1 MLSSKIGL
9 CIEKN
14 VSIKKILIFSI
25 IFCLLFPASSV
36 YGHGLGIDTI
46 SSISI
51 QEKQFSVSIEM
62 PMYFENDQEQITITA
77 TDNETDENVKNVT
90 YLIGIFYKNEMIL
103 RNYFFAENG
112 ILPIVVTPTDDGSIE
127 IIGQQDSLLGA
138 WYGTESN
145 PVEITGPLF
154 NSGGLYT
161 FEIEVR
167 TIDEPTNIIENSG
180 VYNADLTIVESV
192 SFPQKDQ
199 NNKDV
204 EFSTKSYFDS
214 VSNFY
219 YNFEAKEVT
228 FEMPFDWN
236 ESQMSHVSV
245 VHVETHFPKDF
256 AEFLNPSYSGYA
268 NGIKLFK
275 SSVTVDDYTYDDE
288 RTVHFVLLQDHL
300 RFLKNEMRAS
310 EQPLPDNIVFKLSA
324 SEETKFPLIAYTA
337 SEDFKINLAWDPMNI
352 EAGVPTNFV
361 FTIRDSYTDS
371 PMRLSDYTF
380 VIIQKNEEIHRI
392 SGNAEVGGDFEKFT
406 FSKDQTGPTVIKFE
420 NIRNT
425 GQETEFALVVV
436 EEAVGKEVVEEE
448 TVVEEVVATQ
458 ESEEGGGCLI
468 ATAAY
473 GSELAPQVQQLRELR
488 DNQLLQTES
497 GSAFMGTFNDIYYTF
512 SPTIADMER
521 ENPVFKEIV
530 KAGLTPMLST
540 LSIMENANSES
551 EVLGLGL
558 SVIALNLGMYIGLPA
573 FGIVKVIQSRKN

>member
-1 MLSSKIGL
+1 MLSIPK
-9 CIEKN
+9 
-14 VSIKKILIFSI
+14 VLIFSMI
-25 IFCLLFPASSV
+25 ACLIFPASSV

-90 YLIGIFYKNEMIL
+90 YLIGIFYKDEMIL

-228 FEMPFDWN
+228 FEMPFDWS

-256 AEFLNPSYSGYA
+256 AEFLSPSYSGYA

-310 EQPLPDNIVFKLSA
+310 EEPLPDNIVFKLSA
-324 SEETKFPLIAYTA
+324 SQEAKFPLIAY
-337 SEDFKINLAWDPMNI
+337 SESEEFKVNLAWDPKDI
-352 EAGVPTNFV
+352 EPGVPTNFV

-380 VIIQKNEEIHRI
+380 VIMQNNEEIHRV
-392 SGNAEVGGDFEKFT
+392 SDNAAVGGDFEKFT
-406 FSKDQTGPTVIKFE
+406 FSEDQTGPTVIKFE

-436 EEAVGKEVVEEE
+436 EKTVVEKTVVEKTVVEEA
-448 TVVEEVVATQ
+448 VVEVVATQ
-458 ESEEGGGCLI
+458 ESEEKGGGCLI

-473 GSELAPQVQQLRELR
+473 GSEMAPQVQLLREIR
-488 DNQLLQTES
+488 DNQLMNTES

-530 KAGLTPMLST
+530 KAGLTPMLSS
-540 LSIMENANSES
+540 LAIMENANSES

-558 SVIALNLGMYIGLPA
+558 SVIALNLGMYIAAPA
-573 FGIVKVIQSRKN
+573 LIGMKVHQQIKSRK

>member
-1 MLSSKIGL
+1 MLKIMLSITK
-9 CIEKN
+9 
-14 VSIKKILIFSI
+14 VLIFSM

-51 QEKQFSVSIEM
+51 QEKQISVSIEM
-62 PMYFENDQEQITITA
+62 PMYFENPQEKITITA
-77 TDNETDENVKNVT
+77 TDNETDETAKNVT
-90 YLIGIFYKNEMIL
+90 YLIGIFYNDEMIL
-103 RNYFFAENG
+103 RNYFFTENG
-112 ILPIVVTPTDDGSIE
+112 VLPIIVNPTDNGDIT

-138 WYGTESN
+138 WSGTESN

-167 TIDEPTNIIENSG
+167 TIDEPTNVIENSG
-180 VYNADLTIVESV
+180 VYEADLTIVESV

-199 NNKDV
+199 NNVDV

-214 VSNFY
+214 ISNFNY
-219 YNFEAKEVT
+219 DSNAKEVT

-236 ESQMSHVSV
+236 ETKMSHVSV

-256 AEFLNPSYSGYA
+256 AEFLSPSYVGYV

-275 SSVTVDDYTYDDE
+275 SSVTVDDYTYDND

-300 RFLKNEMRAS
+300 RYLKNEMRES

-324 SEETKFPLIAYTA
+324 SQETKFPLIAY
-337 SEDFKINLAWDPMNI
+337 SESEEFKVNLAWDPKDI

-380 VIIQKNEEIHRI
+380 VIMQNNEEIHRV
-392 SGNAEVGGDFEKFT
+392 SDNAAVGGDFEKFT
-406 FSKDQTGPTVIKFE
+406 FSEDQTGPTVIKFE

-436 EEAVGKEVVEEE
+436 DKTFGEKKVVEEI
-448 TVVEEVVATQ
+448 VVSNQ
-458 ESEEGGGCLI
+458 ESTEEGGGCLI

-473 GSELAPQVQQLRELR
+473 GSEMAPQVQLLREIR
-488 DNQLLQTES
+488 DNQLMNTES
-497 GSAFMGTFNDIYYTF
+497 GSAFMSSFNELYYTF

-521 ENPVFKEIV
+521 ENPMFKEIV

-558 SVIALNLGMYIGLPA
+558 SVIALNLGMYIAAPA
-573 FGIVKVIQSRKN
+573 MMFYGISKKVKSVKLS

>member
-1 MLSSKIGL
+1 M
-9 CIEKN
+9 
-14 VSIKKILIFSI
+14 
-25 IFCLLFPASSV
+25 LFPASSV

-51 QEKQFSVSIEM
+51 QEKQISISVEM

-77 TDNETDENVKNVT
+77 TDTETDETAKNVT
-90 YLIGIFYKNEMIL
+90 FLIGIFHNNEMIL
-103 RNYFFAENG
+103 RNYFFAEDG
-112 ILPIVVTPTDDGSIE
+112 VLPIMVTPTDDKE
-127 IIGQQDSLLGA
+127 IIIYGEQDSLLGA
-138 WYGTESN
+138 WYGTDSN
-145 PVEITGPLF
+145 LVEITGPLF

-180 VYNADLTIVESV
+180 VYNADLTIIDTV
-192 SFPQKDQ
+192 SHPQKDQ
-199 NNKDV
+199 NNEDV

-219 YNFEAKEVT
+219 YNSEAKEVT
-228 FEMPFDWN
+228 FEMPFDWS

-256 AEFLNPSYSGYA
+256 VEFLSPSYLGSV

-275 SSVTVDDYTYDDE
+275 SSVTVDDYTYDEE

-300 RFLKNEMRAS
+300 RYLKNEMRAS
-310 EQPLPDNIVFKLSA
+310 EEPLPDNIVFKLSA
-324 SEETKFPLIAYTA
+324 SEEAKFPLIAYTA
-337 SEDFKINLAWDPMNI
+337 SEDFKINLAWDPKDI
-352 EAGVPTNFV
+352 EPGVPTNFV

-380 VIIQKNEEIHRI
+380 VIIQNNEELYRV
-392 SGNAEVGGDFEKFT
+392 SGNAAVGGDFEKFT
-406 FSKDQTGPTVIKFE
+406 FAEDQTGPTIIKFE

-436 EEAVGKEVVEEE
+436 EGAVVGKVVEEA
-448 TVVEEVVATQ
+448 VIEEVVATQ
-458 ESEEGGGCLI
+458 ESEEEGGGCLI

-473 GSELAPQVQQLRELR
+473 GSEMAPQVQLLREIR
-488 DNQLLQTES
+488 DNQLMNTES
-497 GSAFMGTFNDIYYTF
+497 GKSFMSGFNELYYTF

-521 ENPVFKEIV
+521 ENPMFKEIV

-558 SVIALNLGMYIGLPA
+558 SVIALNLGMYIAAPA
-573 FGIVKVIQSRKN
+573 MMFYGISKKVKSVKLS

>member
-1 MLSSKIGL
+1 MMLSITK
-9 CIEKN
+9 
-14 VSIKKILIFSI
+14 VLIFSM

-51 QEKQFSVSIEM
+51 QEKQISVSIEI
-62 PMYFENDQEQITITA
+62 PMYFENPQEKITITA
-77 TDNETDENVKNVT
+77 TDNETDETAKNVT
-90 YLIGIFYKNEMIL
+90 YLIGIFYNDEMIL
-103 RNYFFAENG
+103 RNYFFTENG
-112 ILPIVVTPTDDGSIE
+112 VLPIIVTPTDDGDITINGE
-127 IIGQQDSLLGA
+127 QDSLLGA
-138 WYGTESN
+138 WSGTESN

-167 TIDEPTNIIENSG
+167 TIDEPTNVIENSG
-180 VYNADLTIVESV
+180 VYEADLTIVESV

-199 NNKDV
+199 NNVDV

-214 VSNFY
+214 ISNFNY
-219 YNFEAKEVT
+219 DSNVKEVT

-236 ESQMSHVSV
+236 ETKMSHVSV

-256 AEFLNPSYSGYA
+256 AEFLSPSYVGYV

-275 SSVTVDDYTYDDE
+275 SSVTVDDYTYDND

-300 RFLKNEMRAS
+300 RYLKNEMRES

-324 SEETKFPLIAYTA
+324 SQETKFPLIAY
-337 SEDFKINLAWDPMNI
+337 SESEEFKVNLAWDPKDI

-380 VIIQKNEEIHRI
+380 VIMQNNEEIHRV
-392 SGNAEVGGDFEKFT
+392 SDNAAVGGDFEKFT
-406 FSKDQTGPTVIKFE
+406 FSEDQTGPTVIKFE

-436 EEAVGKEVVEEE
+436 DKTVGEKKVVEE
-448 TVVEEVVATQ
+448 TVVATQ
-458 ESEEGGGCLI
+458 ESTEEGGGCLI
-468 ATAAY
+468 ATATY
-473 GSELAPQVQQLRELR
+473 GSEFAPQVQQLREIR
-488 DNQLLQTES
+488 DNQLMNTES
-497 GSAFMGTFNDIYYTF
+497 GSAFMSTFNELYYTF

-521 ENPVFKEIV
+521 ESPVFKEIV

-540 LSIMENANSES
+540 LAIMENAESES

-558 SVIALNLGMYIGLPA
+558 SVIALNLGMYIAAPA
-573 FGIVKVIQSRKN
+573 MMFYGISKKVKSLKLS

>member
-1 MLSSKIGL
+1 LRISLSL
-9 CIEKN
+9 
-14 VSIKKILIFSI
+14 KKLLIFSI

-90 YLIGIFYKNEMIL
+90 YLIGIFYKDEMIL

-228 FEMPFDWN
+228 FEMPFDWS

-256 AEFLNPSYSGYA
+256 AEFLSPSYSGYA

-310 EQPLPDNIVFKLSA
+310 EEPLPDNIVFKLSA

-436 EEAVGKEVVEEE
+436 EETVGKEVVEEA
-448 TVVEEVVATQ
+448 VVEEVVATQ
-458 ESEEGGGCLI
+458 ESEEKGGGCLI

-473 GSELAPQVQQLRELR
+473 GSEMAPQVQLLREIR
-488 DNQLLQTES
+488 DNQLMNTES

-521 ENPVFKEIV
+521 ENPMFKEIV

-573 FGIVKVIQSRKN
+573 FGILRLYQIRKN

>member
-14 VSIKKILIFSI
+14 VSIKKILIFSMI
-25 IFCLLFPASSV
+25 ACLIFPASSV

-62 PMYFENDQEQITITA
+62 PMYFENDQEKITITA

-228 FEMPFDWN
+228 FEMPFDWS

-256 AEFLNPSYSGYA
+256 AEFLSPSYSGYA

-288 RTVHFVLLQDHL
+288 RTVHYVLLQDHL
-300 RFLKNEMRAS
+300 RYLKNEMRAL
-310 EQPLPDNIVFKLSA
+310 EQPLPDKIEFKLVA
-324 SEETKFPLIAYTA
+324 SQETKFPLIAYTA
-337 SEDFKINLAWDPMNI
+337 SEEFKVNLAWDPVDI

-380 VIIQKNEEIHRI
+380 VIIQNNEEIHRVT
-392 SGNAEVGGDFEKFT
+392 GNAEVGGDFEKFT
-406 FSKDQTGPTVIKFE
+406 FSEDQTGPTIIKFE

-436 EEAVGKEVVEEE
+436 DEIVGEKKVVEEP
-448 TVVEEVVATQ
+448 TTAPQ
-458 ESEEGGGCLI
+458 ESSEEGGGCLI

-473 GSELAPQVQQLRELR
+473 GSELAPQVQMLREIR
-488 DNQLLQTES
+488 DNQLMNTES
-497 GSAFMGTFNDIYYTF
+497 GSAFMTTFNELYYSF

-521 ENPVFKEIV
+521 ESPVFKEIV
-530 KAGLTPMLST
+530 KAGLTPMIST
-540 LSIMENANSES
+540 LSIMESAETES

-558 SVIALNLGMYIGLPA
+558 SVIALNIGMYIGLPIIGVIA
-573 FGIVKVIQSRKN
+573 IVKRK

>member
-1 MLSSKIGL
+1 MSL
-9 CIEKN
+9 
-14 VSIKKILIFSI
+14 KKLLIFSI

-90 YLIGIFYKNEMIL
+90 YLIGIFYKDEMIL

-228 FEMPFDWN
+228 FEMPFDWS

-256 AEFLNPSYSGYA
+256 AEFLSPSYSGYA

-310 EQPLPDNIVFKLSA
+310 EEPLPDNIVFKLSA

-436 EEAVGKEVVEEE
+436 EETVGKEVVEEA
-448 TVVEEVVATQ
+448 VVEEVVATQ
-458 ESEEGGGCLI
+458 ESEEKGGGCLI

-473 GSELAPQVQQLRELR
+473 GSELAPQVQLLREIR
-488 DNQLLQTES
+488 DNQLMNTES
-497 GSAFMGTFNDIYYTF
+497 GSAFMSGFNELYYSF
-512 SPTIADMER
+512 SPYIADMER
-521 ENPVFKEIV
+521 ENPMFKEIV
-530 KAGLTPMLST
+530 KAGLTPMLSS
-540 LSIMENANSES
+540 LAIMENANSES
-551 EVLGLGL
+551 EVLGFGL

-573 FGIVKVIQSRKN
+573 FGILKLYQIRRN